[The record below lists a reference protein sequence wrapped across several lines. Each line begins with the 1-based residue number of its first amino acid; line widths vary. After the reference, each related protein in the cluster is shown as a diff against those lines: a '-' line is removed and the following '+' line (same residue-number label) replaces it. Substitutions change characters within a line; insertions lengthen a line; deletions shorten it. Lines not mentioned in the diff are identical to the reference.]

1 MANDENTSRVVN
13 ALVFTDKENNET
25 WTFDFNRLAIKRICS
40 KPELAKALDITEEIG
55 TATRLAMW
63 GLYMPEIMSIAVIMN
78 HAANALP
85 VTKAEELYGRIPNSR
100 KPEFCARIAEL
111 FIARVSEMNGLG
123 NEDAVEDDAGNV
135 DWE

>member
-1 MANDENTSRVVN
+1 MANDENTSRVVD

-25 WTFDFNRLAIKRICS
+25 WTFDFNRLAIQRICA

-63 GLYMPEIMSIAVIMN
+63 GLYMPQIMSIATIMH
-78 HAANALP
+78 HALNSMP
-85 VTKAEELYGRIPNSR
+85 VTKAEALYARIPNSR

-135 DWE
+135 SWE